1 MDQLQVTER
10 IRTLTDEL
18 NHHNYLYYQ
27 KNESA
32 ISDYEF
38 DQKLKELEA
47 LEAAH
52 PELKLPYSPTS
63 RVGGDITK
71 EFETIVHKYR
81 MLSLGNTYSVEE
93 LMEFDKRVE
102 KGLGTT
108 DYEYFCELKFDGVA
122 ISLTYEGGVLTRG
135 VTRGDGT
142 KGDDITA
149 NVKTIKTLPLKINAD
164 VADSFEV
171 RGEVFMPK
179 HFFEELNQKREEEGE
194 ALLANPRNT
203 TSGTLKMQDSAIVA
217 DRKLDCYLYS
227 YLDDNETFRTHEESI
242 HFLESAGFNI
252 SETYQK
258 CQTIEDVI
266 TYINSWE
273 TRRHELPVETDGVV
287 IKVNDFNH
295 QSELGFTAKNPR
307 WAISYKFKAESAS
320 TILNDVSYQ
329 VGRTGAITPVAELE
343 PVFLAGTTV
352 KRASLHNANEI
363 ERLGIRIGDTVFVE
377 KGGEIIPKITGVD
390 IKSRKVD
397 SFPIEYI
404 QNCPECHTLLVR
416 KEGEAQHYCPN
427 QESCP
432 PQVQGRIEHFI
443 SRNAMNIETLGPRTI
458 NGFLSHGLISNPADL
473 YHLTFDQINN
483 LQFEE
488 ISEDGE
494 TAKRSIKEKTANNIL
509 ESLEKSKEI
518 PFERVLFGL
527 GIRYVGKTVAEKLA
541 MHFKNIDKI
550 READFDEIIAVHE
563 IGERIAESVVA
574 FFSDPVTIKIVESLK
589 SSGLKMEVV
598 EKEGAGDLLKG
609 LTFVV
614 SGVFEG
620 YGRDELKN
628 LIKNQGGKISG
639 SISSKTNYLVAG
651 SNMGPAKKE
660 KAESHGITIL
670 DEEAF
675 NRLIEN
681 DKERITEQE
690 M

>member
-1 MDQLQVTER
+1 MDNTDVKQKIEA
-10 IRTLTDEL
+10 LTDEL

-27 KNESA
+27 KSEPI

-52 PELKLPYSPTS
+52 PSLKLPHSPTS

-71 EFETIVHKYR
+71 DFETVVHKYR
-81 MLSLGNTYSVEE
+81 MLSLGNTYSKEE
-93 LMEFDKRVE
+93 LEEFDNRVR
-102 KGLGTT
+102 KGLGT
-108 DYEYFCELKFDGVA
+108 DEYEYFCELKFDGVA
-122 ISLTYEGGVLTRG
+122 ISLIYEGGLLQRA

-142 KGDDITA
+142 KGDDITTNA
-149 NVKTIKTLPLKINAD
+149 KTIRTIPLKLAGD
-164 VADSFEV
+164 FPSAFEV
-171 RGEVFMPK
+171 RGEVYMPK
-179 HFFEELNQKREEEGE
+179 QHFIELNKQREEDGE
-194 ALLANPRNT
+194 ATLANPRNT
-203 TSGTLKMQDSAIVA
+203 TSGTLKMQDSKVVA
-217 DRKLDCYLYS
+217 DRKLDCFMYS
-227 YLDDNETFRTHEESI
+227 YLDDDEKFNTHESAI
-242 HFLESAGFNI
+242 HFLESAGFNV
-252 SETYQK
+252 SQTYRK
-258 CQTIEDVI
+258 CQSLAEVFDYIGEWED
-266 TYINSWE
+266 
-273 TRRHELPVETDGVV
+273 RRHELPVETDGVV
-287 IKVNDFNH
+287 IKVNDLNH

-307 WAISYKFKAESAS
+307 WAISYKFKAESAQ
-320 TILNDVSYQ
+320 TNLEGVSYQ
-329 VGRTGAITPVAELE
+329 VGRTGAITPVAELT

-363 ERLGIRIGDTVFVE
+363 ERLGVQIGDTVSVE

-390 IKSRKVD
+390 LSKRRNNTPFV
-397 SFPIEYI
+397 YI
-404 QNCPECHTLLVR
+404 DKCPECGTPLVR

-458 NGFLSHGLISNPADL
+458 KGFLSKGLIRDLSDL
-473 YHLTFDQINN
+473 YHLTFDQING

-488 ISEDGE
+488 VDETGE
-494 TAKRSIKEKTANNIL
+494 VTKRSIKEKTATNII
-509 ESLEKSKEI
+509 ESISKSKEV

-541 MHFKNIDKI
+541 EQFSTIDQLAKASF
-550 READFDEIIAVHE
+550 EEIVAVHE
-563 IGERIAESVVA
+563 IGERIAESVSA
-574 FFSDPVTIKIVESLK
+574 FFSDSTNVELVESLK
-589 SSGLKMEVV
+589 ASGLQMEVV
-598 EKEGAGDLLKG
+598 KKEGTSDQLKG

-628 LIKNQGGKISG
+628 LIKSQGGKIAS

-651 SNMGPAKKE
+651 ANMGPAKKE
-660 KAESHGITIL
+660 KAESLGIAIL
-670 DEEAF
+670 DEVAF
-675 NRLIEN
+675 NQLIED
-681 DKERITEQE
+681 DKERITETE